1 MSFRKISDIR
11 QHSWAAVIIGGA
23 SIAYGAYSKG
33 RANKKAKDAQS
44 KRKAYKTPDEI
55 FDILNATQNKA
66 QGDTAT
72 RDFQQNQLDT
82 SFGQALGT
90 ASFLGADPNSLSSLF
105 GQKIQGQLQIG
116 NQFHA
121 SNMQLFGNYLNALN
135 TVADNKA
142 AEQVSSDNMLKDLL
156 QAAAADKAA
165 ANQTINSGINGV
177 VGGISAYGTGQL
189 YGNSTDRIGDKYGTG
204 AQNYAD
210 SNGLNYNQYKKKANA
225 VGDAVSGLRF

>member
-1 MSFRKISDIR
+1 MSL
-11 QHSWAAVIIGGA
+11 AAIIVGA
-23 SIAYGAYSKG
+23 ATIGYGAYSKG

-55 FDILNATQNKA
+55 YDILNATQNRA

-72 RDFQQNQLDT
+72 RDFSQNQLDI

-90 ASFLGADPNSLSSLF
+90 SELLGADPNSLSSLF

-121 SNMQLFGNYLNALN
+121 SNMELWGKYTNALS

-177 VGGISAYGTGQL
+177 VGGISNYGVSQLYKNQNNVGATQAEIDAVNAGRVQGNSGFGTGNV
-189 YGNSTDRIGDKYGTG
+189 GNWNGTG
-204 AQNYAD
+204 YT
-210 SNGLNYNQYKKKANA
+210 K
-225 VGDAVSGLRF
+225 